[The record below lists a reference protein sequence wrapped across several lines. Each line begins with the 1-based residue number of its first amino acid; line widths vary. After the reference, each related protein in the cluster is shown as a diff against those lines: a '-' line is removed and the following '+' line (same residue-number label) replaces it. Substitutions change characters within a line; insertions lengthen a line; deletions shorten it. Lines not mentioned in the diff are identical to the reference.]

1 VFRSDSEEG
10 EEFGFADTY
19 KNEILKNKE
28 PKSDDRYKGLIA
40 VLSLTTIILGG
51 ALLFYI
57 YSDTPSSGSGI
68 EEVDEPEESLYLNNI
83 DDIEEDN
90 GSENYIED
98 LAKLSEG
105 VDSGN

>member
-40 VLSLTTIILGG
+40 VLSLTK
-51 ALLFYI
+51 
-57 YSDTPSSGSGI
+57 
-68 EEVDEPEESLYLNNI
+68 LY
-83 DDIEEDN
+83 
-90 GSENYIED
+90 
-98 LAKLSEG
+98 
-105 VDSGN
+105 